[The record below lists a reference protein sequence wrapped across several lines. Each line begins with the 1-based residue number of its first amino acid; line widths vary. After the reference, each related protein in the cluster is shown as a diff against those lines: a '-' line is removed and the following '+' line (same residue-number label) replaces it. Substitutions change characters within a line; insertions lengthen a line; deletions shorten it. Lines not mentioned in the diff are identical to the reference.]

1 MNKGRRETLEYI
13 QEKEKEG
20 MVSFMTFEGLASC
33 NLEDFVKQPADGML
47 YDLNRDKVT
56 VLTASPEL
64 RWINDYAVAVVINY
78 LMSDEYKK
86 EITKRMIDEFYE
98 QSDYAK
104 QEEKDYPC
112 NVLGVVS
119 HWLDKEDK

>member
-1 MNKGRRETLEYI
+1 MDKGRRETLEYI

-33 NLEDFVKQPADGML
+33 KLGEFIKQPADGML

-64 RWINDYAVAVVINY
+64 RWINDYAVAVVITY

-86 EITKRMIDEFYE
+86 EIAKRLWKEWREYIYSLDKYTNKSEDWF
-98 QSDYAK
+98 SFPK
-104 QEEKDYPC
+104 
-112 NVLGVVS
+112 
-119 HWLDKEDK
+119 WLDKEEK